1 MANYYT
7 DAGEFE
13 VDLPDEPRTDEH
25 RGPSTIEEAPG
36 VSLVSVSGLVTY
48 DVLVYELDDPV
59 AAARAA
65 SSLNDALERSIRS
78 RLVRHWRSPNP
89 RSERAG
95 TQYRFALQAGTTTLI
110 RLGAVGSQIVQ
121 LTVHR
126 RSWRRLGRSGA
137 VLRFLAS

>member
-1 MANYYT
+1 M
-7 DAGEFE
+7 
-13 VDLPDEPRTDEH
+13 
-25 RGPSTIEEAPG
+25 GPSTIEEAPG

-78 RLVRHWRSPNP
+78 RLVPSLEITESAIGGEP
-89 RSERAG
+89 A

-121 LTVHR
+121 LTVTVDR
-126 RSWRRLGRSGA
+126 GGDSDEAERFFDSWRAEGRSS
-137 VLRFLAS
+137 R